1 VPFYR
6 QRAVRGTA
14 HLRCEAKEGTKEG
27 PGRGRRMGR
36 QPADVGGLSAGACG
50 EATRGGRGL
59 QGAWTT
65 CSLGSHGLWHGTK
78 WEGPDT
84 EAVGT
89 TRRGRVRRHAVL
101 GRGVAHFYFIYTS
114 LTEKMSKNSN
124 KTPQN
129 FQYQSCRA

>member
-50 EATRGGRGL
+50 DATRGGRGL

-65 CSLGSHGLWHGTK
+65 CSLGSHALWHGTE
-78 WEGPDT
+78 WEARTPRPWGRHVAGACVGMPCWG
-84 EAVGT
+84 AVSPI
-89 TRRGRVRRHAVL
+89 
-101 GRGVAHFYFIYTS
+101 FISFT
-114 LTEKMSKNSN
+114 
-124 KTPQN
+124 QV
-129 FQYQSCRA
+129 